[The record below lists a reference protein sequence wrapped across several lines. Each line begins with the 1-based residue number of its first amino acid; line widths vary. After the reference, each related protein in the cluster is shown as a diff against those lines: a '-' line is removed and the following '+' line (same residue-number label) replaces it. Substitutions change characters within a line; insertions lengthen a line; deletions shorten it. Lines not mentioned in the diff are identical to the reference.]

1 MKRLQRGKLKSEIPM
16 KFFTMVAMVA
26 VSLCVALPARAESPG
41 DVPNPQQ
48 ARRSWVADNADV
60 LDAQTERKLDDLI
73 NGVKRKTGAEIA
85 VVTVRSLGG
94 YKVEDFANL
103 LFNRWGIG
111 RKSDDDGVLI
121 LAAISDRKLRIEVGD
136 GAESV
141 ITDGQA
147 GQIIRETIG
156 PRFKAGDFN
165 GGLYNGTL
173 AIARK
178 FDPALQQSAPKTQ
191 PKPAPKS
198 QPKSGSQT
206 APSNNDSPFRVPN
219 SDTPETSDA
228 PQFSTSPRQNS
239 DPGTLALGWLV
250 IGGGGLLVAGLLFL
264 VVRGARPPK
273 CPKCNTEMA
282 LVPEFEED
290 SFLTDVQQL
299 EESMGGREWNVWRC
313 PKDGYQTIVSHDKW
327 FSAISDCPRCGSHT
341 ATSQTQ
347 MLQYATEFNT
357 GLEQTTHICH
367 NPHCRNSWTTQRMIP
382 RVTPVVI
389 TSSGGYSGHS
399 SNSGGSSG
407 SSHSSGSS
415 GGGSFGGGHSSGGG
429 ASGSW

>member
-1 MKRLQRGKLKSEIPM
+1 M
-16 KFFTMVAMVA
+16 KF
-26 VSLCVALPARAESPG
+26 SLIIATGAVALCLAAPARAESPG
-41 DVPNPQQ
+41 DVPNPQK

-73 NGVKRKTGAEIA
+73 NGVKKKTGAEIA
-85 VVTVRSLGG
+85 VVTVRDFGG

-121 LAAISDRKLRIEVGD
+121 LAAISDRKMHIEVGD
-136 GAESV
+136 GAEAK

-147 GQIIRETIG
+147 GQIIREIIA

-173 AIARK
+173 AVARK
-178 FDPALQQSAPKTQ
+178 FDPALQQTVPKSAPKTQ
-191 PKPAPKS
+191 PR
-198 QPKSGSQT
+198 SGSQT
-206 APSNNDSPFRVPN
+206 APERSNSPFHVPA
-219 SDTPETSDA
+219 DDAATAPDA
-228 PQFSTSPRQNS
+228 PNFNASPRQNS
-239 DPGTLALGWLV
+239 GSDDNLALGWLV
-250 IGGGGLLVAGLLFL
+250 IGGGILLVGGLLFL
-264 VVRGARPPK
+264 VFRGARPPR

-290 SFLTDVQQL
+290 AFLTDVQQL

-313 PKDGYQTIVSHDKW
+313 PRDNYQTILAHDKW

-347 MLQYATEFNT
+347 TLQYATEFST
-357 GLEQTTHICH
+357 GLQQTTHICH
-367 NPHCRNSWTTQRMIP
+367 NPHCRNNWTTQRTIP

-389 TSSGGYSGHS
+389 SSGGGGYSGH
-399 SNSGGSSG
+399 SSG
-407 SSHSSGSS
+407 SSHSSGGSSS